1 MKQPWTHR
9 HATTGRPFVIAHRGA
24 SALASENTAASFEA
38 AFGAGADAVETDIR
52 LTADGVPVCAHDA
65 DLRRLH
71 GDPRRIENLRLSE
84 LWDIAPTVPTL
95 SEALR
100 LTRLGGILLDVKV
113 ALETDV
119 MIAVAEVVAAD
130 AKDRVLLGLRSPGL
144 ARAVAALP
152 SRPPILA
159 FAADPDSAAEWHAS
173 GASWFRLWQG
183 ALTPERVAAARTLG
197 MGVAVMTGET
207 GANGLPVG
215 RIAEAEIP
223 RLLSYAPDAVLLDD
237 PRLLA

>member
-1 MKQPWTHR
+1 MKQPWAHR
-9 HATTGRPFVIAHRGA
+9 HATRGRPLVIAHRGA

-71 GDPRRIENLRLSE
+71 GDPRRIDCLRLSE
-84 LWDIAPTVPTL
+84 LWDIAPGVPTL

-100 LTRLGGILLDVKV
+100 LTRLGAILLDVKL

-144 ARAVAALP
+144 AKAVAALP

-183 ALTPERVAAARTLG
+183 ALTTERVAAARALG

-215 RIAEAEIP
+215 QIEEADIP
-223 RLLSYAPDAVLLDD
+223 GLLAYAPDAVLLDD
-237 PRLLA
+237 PRVLA